1 MMLRQSIAIYLD
13 VRPSFFRRSLFPHVV
28 KLTSLLRYIKRAL
41 RYTTFSLLQRTQLRV
56 FDTKRHDAAWTK
68 TDEDRAEKVSI
79 QIGSHGS
86 SLTRKR
92 RLDMAASDPI
102 PLPVEI
108 WSQILFQ
115 FKNLTLWVD
124 CR

>member
-1 MMLRQSIAIYLD
+1 
-13 VRPSFFRRSLFPHVV
+13 
-28 KLTSLLRYIKRAL
+28 
-41 RYTTFSLLQRTQLRV
+41 V
-56 FDTKRHDAAWTK
+56 FDTKRHDAAWTEI
-68 TDEDRAEKVSI
+68 DEDGAEKVSI